1 MKMPVS
7 IRKEH
12 QRGCKGVLLSR
23 SHRTIGDYVTR
34 GYSPRAT
41 LAMPSKAHSP
51 QPWGQRVGGVS
62 EGPTRATEEQSS
74 ALPEG
79 RNSGRHPGSPD
90 VGRLRGLPKKREPW
104 PVRHVCSGARS
115 HAVIRTGD
123 NRCPLEQ
130 RGGERRQRAPGARTH
145 RGTPNKR
152 LRLIEDTSFAHSRD
166 PCTSIAT
173 EPLERKLRRVV
184 RSVRYRGR
192 ANLRKREEPAPGSE
206 RTDECAARR
215 ASPLPTR
222 GNSGA
227 GRA

>member
-1 MKMPVS
+1 M
-7 IRKEH
+7 H
-12 QRGCKGVLLSR
+12 QRGCKGVLHSR
-23 SHRTIGDYVTR
+23 SHRTIGDYVT
-34 GYSPRAT
+34 PRVIHLPRAAT

-51 QPWGQRVGGVS
+51 QPWGQGVGGVS
-62 EGPTRATEEQSS
+62 ERPTRATEEQSS
-74 ALPEG
+74 ALPEC
-79 RNSGRHPGSPD
+79 RNSERHLGSPD
-90 VGRLRGLPKKREPW
+90 VGRLRGLPKEREPR

-166 PCTSIAT
+166 PCTSIVT
-173 EPLERKLRRVV
+173 QLHRRKPMEVARIDSVS
-184 RSVRYRGR
+184 RSGKPAQAGGTGTGAETIGR
-192 ANLRKREEPAPGSE
+192 S
-206 RTDECAARR
+206 AARR
-215 ASPLPTR
+215 ASPLHGATR
-222 GNSGA
+222 E